1 MPRGLLREQRKR
13 KPGRGQR
20 FGEHEWRRAQTVA
33 RSEESGGRRCD
44 GHRHVTGCLVEAE
57 RETSTLRPH
66 EIDLHVHSHRP
77 GETLVHAQQD
87 VCRHDPGPRRRQD
100 DERTDRD
107 CRHPSGQQDASP
119 AHAIC
124 QPPGGQVRDGLDHTE
139 ADQEGQDRGPA
150 GDLEVV
156 LRQLRERRALDA
168 HDSAD
173 ERVYQ
178 HEQSQ
183 LPPVGA
189 QPEFDSL

>member
-77 GETLVHAQQD
+77 RETLVQVQQ
-87 VCRHDPGPRRRQD
+87 H
-100 DERTDRD
+100 
-107 CRHPSGQQDASP
+107 
-119 AHAIC
+119 
-124 QPPGGQVRDGLDHTE
+124 VRGLD
-139 ADQEGQDRGPA
+139 AVGLAGPP
-150 GDLEVV
+150 
-156 LRQLRERRALDA
+156 LDA
-168 HDSAD
+168 A
-173 ERVYQ
+173 RRLAGLAVAA
-178 HEQSQ
+178 
-183 LPPVGA
+183 GA
-189 QPEFDSL
+189 GALVCSPQEVAAVR